1 MRGMVISGDKG
12 LSPAARSQ
20 LEKEIAG
27 LRAQRDA
34 LAPQPGEQERTGDAA
49 DQADVI
55 DRAETAARLDRQISE
70 LAAKMEHS
78 SYGNAQL
85 PDGTRVSLRFPDGD
99 EETFQVVTIP
109 GEDADAITSDSPLGL
124 ALVSAKAG
132 DEITYRTPRGDAK
145 ATVLKLTRPSG

>member
-1 MRGMVISGDKG
+1 MPGMVISGDKG

-20 LEKEIAG
+20 LEKEIEN
-27 LRAQRDA
+27 LRAQRAA

-55 DRAETAARLDRQISE
+55 DRAEAAARLDRQIAD
-70 LAAKMEHS
+70 LAAKMEHGG
-78 SYGNAQL
+78 YGNSQL
-85 PDGTRVSLRFPDGD
+85 PDGTVVSLRFPDGD
-99 EETFQVVTIP
+99 EETFQVVTVP

-124 ALVSAKAG
+124 ALVGAKAG

-145 ATVLKLTRPSG
+145 ATVVKVTPPK

>member
-20 LEKEIAG
+20 LEKEIAN
-27 LRAQRDA
+27 LRAQREA

-55 DRAETAARLDRQISE
+55 DRAEAAARLDRQIAD
-70 LAAKMEHS
+70 LAARLEHGYAS
-78 SYGNAQL
+78 GQL
-85 PDGTRVSLRFPDGD
+85 PDGTRVSLRFADGD
-99 EETFQVVTIP
+99 EESFQVVTLP

-124 ALVSAKAG
+124 ALADAKPG
-132 DEITYRTPRGDAK
+132 DQITYRTPRGEAT
-145 ATVLKLTRPSG
+145 ATVLEMTRPE